1 MSTSSNLLIPA
12 EFFPRNSDENNS
24 SDSDSDSVKY
34 NPPKSQRKTQPPQS
48 QQARFQ
54 QVDETFC
61 PVKSHIQGNNF
72 SKNNQVEYRVQIH
85 PNRMEILH
93 EQTIYNIETNLEISD
108 MNAFCMFL
116 QTNKEDSFHREFK
129 LFTQGF
135 ISPFYKGNLV
145 VKIKNIEAYTKV
157 LYPSDILGFLTIQPF
172 ILKPSI

>member
-1 MSTSSNLLIPA
+1 
-12 EFFPRNSDENNS
+12 
-24 SDSDSDSVKY
+24 
-34 NPPKSQRKTQPPQS
+34 
-48 QQARFQ
+48 
-54 QVDETFC
+54 
-61 PVKSHIQGNNF
+61 
-72 SKNNQVEYRVQIH
+72 
-85 PNRMEILH
+85 MEILH

>member
-1 MSTSSNLLIPA
+1 MSTSSNLLIPT

-116 QTNKEDSFHREFK
+116 QTNKESCLSKAGNTMKQRK
-129 LFTQGF
+129 LEEKAN
-135 ISPFYKGNLV
+135 KGNGQLFFSDLLM
-145 VKIKNIEAYTKV
+145 IK
-157 LYPSDILGFLTIQPF
+157 
-172 ILKPSI
+172 